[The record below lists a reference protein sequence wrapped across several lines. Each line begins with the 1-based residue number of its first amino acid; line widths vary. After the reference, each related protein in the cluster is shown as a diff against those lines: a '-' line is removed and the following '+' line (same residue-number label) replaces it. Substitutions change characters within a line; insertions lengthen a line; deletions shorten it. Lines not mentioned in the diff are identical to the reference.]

1 MSEIELIQHLN
12 QIYEFR
18 KRYKFEYLSFGEV
31 AYHCDCD
38 RKTAIKYAK
47 ELQLV
52 VKIEGVRRV
61 HKERLQEIKDLI
73 KQKLNKRN

>member
-12 QIYEFR
+12 QVYEFR
-18 KRYKFEYLSFGEV
+18 KRYKAEYLSFAQV
-31 AYHCDCD
+31 AYYCGCD

-47 ELQLV
+47 ELQLIL
-52 VKIEGVRRV
+52 KIEGVRRV
-61 HKERLQEIKDLI
+61 HKDRLQEIQELI